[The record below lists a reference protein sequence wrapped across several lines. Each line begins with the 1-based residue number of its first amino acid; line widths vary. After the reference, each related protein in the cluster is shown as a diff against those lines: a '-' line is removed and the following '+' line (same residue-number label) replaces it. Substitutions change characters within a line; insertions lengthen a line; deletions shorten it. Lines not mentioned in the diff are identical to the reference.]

1 MLERIAFGIQV
12 TLLIF
17 IALPISLLPV
27 IVAAVDDHYN
37 FTSQGRQLTII
48 GVGYILMSIAFF
60 AITAPAHAAPVVNAA
75 SIVRAKCLR
84 TPPELRS
91 PKCVR
96 LVGR

>member
-12 TLLIF
+12 TQVIILFLVIC
-17 IALPISLLPV
+17 LLPV
-27 IVAAVDDHYN
+27 IVAAVDDHFNY
-37 FTSQGRQLTII
+37 TSQNRQLTII
-48 GVGYILMSIAFF
+48 GVGYLLMSIAFF
-60 AITAPAHAAPVVNAA
+60 AITAPAHSAPVVNAA